1 MNTQTEFPDEPSSEA
16 SFSESQAPLTTDSPA
31 TISPLTL
38 LRFLVGNQQAIL
50 DIARSRHTIWLG
62 GILVLSAG
70 FAREYDGEYLL
81 REPWHLFI
89 PHAAS
94 FVTSFV
100 LYCMVILV
108 ALRRKAALPNF
119 IRGFE
124 IFLGLYWLTAPLAWA
139 YAIPFER
146 WTSPGAATQL
156 NLMLL
161 GGVAF
166 WRVVLIIR
174 VIRVAFGARSLVNVT
189 MTVLLFGDWV
199 MLTAIEFMPI
209 PILHMMGG
217 IRLTET
223 EAVIHTTSVL
233 LRLAGVLAFPILLI
247 GYALAFRAKPEWE
260 SPNIRTGGKVSS
272 STWLVAALSV
282 LAWGVVLPLTQSEQE
297 LRWQVDRDLENDRI
311 AELLRLMSTYD
322 RSDFPPNWVPA
333 PHVAFAQHSP
343 HIADV
348 VAVVLAEKPADWV
361 REIYLNKFQRKFAE
375 VFYIYSE
382 APVQE
387 KTQYLKV
394 LADLPLKSWCPDED
408 WEVQELRGV
417 LQVLANDEEAEV
429 SSESRKLVLDALSRL
444 PERTLPDSRQPEDD
458 SKSESTDK
466 SVSAGPAND

>member
-1 MNTQTEFPDEPSSEA
+1 MNTQTEFPDESSSET
-16 SFSESQAPLTTDSPA
+16 SFAESQVPLTTDSPA

-38 LRFLVGNQQAIL
+38 LRFLVGNRQAIL

-100 LYCMVILV
+100 LYCMVRLA
-108 ALRRKAALPNF
+108 ALRRKATLPNF
-119 IRGFE
+119 IRGFG

-156 NLMLL
+156 NLILL
-161 GGVAF
+161 GVVAF

-174 VIRVAFGARSLVNVT
+174 VIGVAFGARSLVNVT

-233 LRLAGVLAFPILLI
+233 LRLAGVLAFPIFLI

-260 SPNIRTGGKVSS
+260 SPNLRTGGKVSS
-272 STWLVAALSV
+272 STWSVAALSI
-282 LAWGVVLPLTQSEQE
+282 LAWGAVLPLTQSEQE
-297 LRWQVDRDLENDRI
+297 LRWQVDRDLENERI
-311 AELLRLMSTYD
+311 TEALRAMSTHD
-322 RSDFPPNWVPA
+322 RSDFPPHWVPA

-343 HIADV
+343 HITDV
-348 VAVVLAEKPADWV
+348 VTVVLAEKPADWV

-375 VFYIYSE
+375 IFHIYSE
-382 APVQE
+382 APVHE
-387 KTQYLKV
+387 KAPYLKI
-394 LADLPLKSWCPDED
+394 LADLPLKYWCPEAD

-417 LQVLANDEEAEV
+417 LKELANDEEAAV
-429 SSESRKLVLDALSRL
+429 SSEIRKLALDALSRL
-444 PERTLPDSRQPEDD
+444 PQLDSSANVEPQNASGETPDGET
-458 SKSESTDK
+458 SEIP
-466 SVSAGPAND
+466 GQ